1 MNRFIAVY
9 VFLILSI
16 PLYGQSP
23 SLDLTY
29 GTNGYASGISNG
41 SFVNYAQM
49 LPDDSIII
57 IGEPNANTE
66 FYAEKFLPSGQRD
79 MTFGNNGFILHESL
93 LNSKE
98 EPSGMIIQPD
108 GKILVSG
115 KADVNPSLFGTY
127 DNVFVARMMPD
138 GSLDISFGTNGYVKV
153 DLGTNDDE
161 AWGIAIDSSG
171 SIYVLGTL
179 QTANG
184 NESRLLKFTDVGV
197 LDLTFGANGILDIYL
212 QADTQITDIII
223 DANDN
228 LFLSGVV
235 ENINQ
240 VNDAVI
246 LKMDQNGVLDPTYG
260 TSGIV
265 TIVDGFNTN
274 GVARSFFTPTGELV
288 IAHAVFSSTTGRQVR
303 ISRLVSNGS
312 FDTTFNTSGQLYL
325 NPSLNSYSTFFPY
338 DIKLLPDGNYLI
350 LNDLIR
356 NNNYDLYFFKITPS
370 GVLDTS
376 FNSSGEFW
384 LDRSTHQDY
393 NRDIH
398 IESDGDVIIS
408 GMSTD
413 NTTRFNTLTKFD
425 GIVTLSIEENEPLPF
440 KVYPNPVKDYFTIDS
455 NGLSIQSIQLY
466 NLTGSKIKTDYLN
479 HQMDISSLSSGMYI
493 LEIIDNDNSKTLLK
507 IIKK

>member
-1 MNRFIAVY
+1 MKNS
-9 VFLILSI
+9 FLILVFIIVSCS
-16 PLYGQSP
+16 LFGQTP
-23 SLDLTY
+23 VLDTSY
-29 GTNGYASGISNG
+29 ANAGYANGISNG

-57 IGEPNANTE
+57 IGEPNSNTE
-66 FYAEKFLPSGQRD
+66 FYAEKFLSNGQRD
-79 MTFGNNGFILHESL
+79 TSFGNNGFILHESL

-108 GKILVSG
+108 GKILVAG

-138 GSLDISFGTNGYVKV
+138 GSLDMSFGTNGYVKV

-161 AWGIAIDSSG
+161 AWGIALDSLG
-171 SIYVLGTL
+171 NIYVLATL
-179 QTANG
+179 QTTNG
-184 NESRLLKFTDVGV
+184 NESRLLKFTDTGVLDSTFAVNGV
-197 LDLTFGANGILDIYL
+197 LDLYF
-212 QADTQITDIII
+212 QADTQITDVIT
-223 DANDN
+223 DSNDN

-235 ENINQ
+235 ENANQ

-246 LKMDQNGVLDPTYG
+246 LKMDQNGMLDTTYG
-260 TSGIV
+260 SNGMV
-265 TIVDGFNTN
+265 TLSDGMNTN
-274 GVARSFFTPTGELV
+274 GVARSFFTPSGELL
-288 IAHAVFSSTTGRQVR
+288 IAHAVFSAAIGRQVR
-303 ISRLVSNGS
+303 VSRFLANGS
-312 FDTTFNTSGQLYL
+312 FDTTFNATGQLYL
-325 NPSLNSYSTFFPY
+325 DPSLNSYTTFFPY

-356 NNNYDLYFFKITPS
+356 NNNYDLYFFKITPN

-393 NRDIH
+393 HRDIH
-398 IESDGDVIIS
+398 IESDGEVIIS

-425 GIVTLSIEENEPLPF
+425 GISTLSIHSTNEIVINLF
-440 KVYPNPVKDYFTIDS
+440 PNPVNDMITIASNLPIKQVTIYNS
-455 NGLSIQSIQLY
+455 NGHSVLETKDHSQINITNFASGLY
-466 NLTGSKIKTDYLN
+466 FLQVITDNGATQMVKLIKN
-479 HQMDISSLSSGMYI
+479 
-493 LEIIDNDNSKTLLK
+493 
-507 IIKK
+507 